1 MTSRLTGMRSGFSVD
16 TPDDYVLGSAK
27 ISYSFGP
34 AVVQIFLTKLAANR
48 MQIIRL
54 SPKGSRRILIIYF
67 QLIHLIVEN

>member
-1 MTSRLTGMRSGFSVD
+1 MTSRPTGMRSGFSVD

-34 AVVQIFLTKLAANR
+34 AVVQIFLTNSR
-48 MQIIRL
+48 QRIRL